1 MKNIL
6 TASLLSLFVFVFFS
20 CQSTETTSPVEP
32 AVVEQKADTPKDDN
46 PEPPKEAAPSPDV
59 VVSDE
64 TGFEVS
70 AEVYQQTFNEM
81 KALIEKLNGIISSKN
96 YEKWKQYLSDS
107 YIKTYN
113 DQTKLKTI
121 SEQSQILADN
131 GIVLENLKDYF
142 EWVVVPS
149 RSKAS
154 LDDLVFLDDSHL
166 TAYMVI
172 KDNRTIL
179 YQLEKID
186 GKWLISV
193 W

>member
-1 MKNIL
+1 MKNRIAA
-6 TASLLSLFVFVFFS
+6 TLLIPVFLFIFS
-20 CQSTETTSPVEP
+20 CQSTDNAPVDEPPQEEQPVVEEP
-32 AVVEQKADTPKDDN
+32 AAEET
-46 PEPPKEAAPSPDV
+46 EPAAPQEEVPEV

-70 AEVYQQTFNEM
+70 VELYEQTFNEM
-81 KALIEKLNGIISSKN
+81 KLLIEKLNEIISDKN
-96 YEKWKQYLSDS
+96 YEKWKLFLSED

-113 DQTKLKTI
+113 DKAKLKQI

-149 RSKAS
+149 RSKAA

-166 TAYMVI
+166 TAYMLI
-172 KDNRTIL
+172 KGRKTIL
-179 YQLEKID
+179 
-186 GKWLISV
+186 
-193 W
+193 